1 MKKIILTT
9 FAVGGLACGAFAQGS
24 VTAVQTMFNQD
35 GVTTGI
41 GQQNPAS
48 ATAYYTGSISLEV
61 FIASTASVTANQIA
75 AINAL
80 DGTAGGGAAALALLN
95 TDDFSLVSDVNPV
108 GGTPT
113 AGGIAFTVSDG
124 GFNPSTNPNNINLTG
139 PTATGTTEWMAIYAV
154 GVGGADAGWSAVLA
168 YSQLTG
174 GNPFVSPPGV
184 ASNMATDPTGQNL
197 DLTANAVPEPGTMAL
212 AGLGSLSLFLL
223 RRKK

>member
-24 VTAVQTMFNQD
+24 VLAVQTMFSTD
-35 GVTTGI
+35 GITTSGA
-41 GQQNPAS
+41 NATSPTLAS
-48 ATAYYTGSISLEV
+48 TYYTGNIMLEV
-61 FIASTASVTANQIA
+61 FVATTASVTANQIA

-80 DGTAGGGAAALALLN
+80 DGVSGNAALALLG
-95 TDDFSLVSDVNPV
+95 TDGFALVSDINPASDS
-108 GGTPT
+108 TQT

-124 GFNPSTNPNNINLTG
+124 GLDPTTNPNQINLMA
-139 PTATGTTEWMAIYAV
+139 PTVTSSTEWMAIYAV
-154 GVGGADAGWSAVLA
+154 GVGGAFNNDSGVLA

-174 GNPFVSPPGV
+174 ANPFVSPSLP
-184 ASNMATDPTGQNL
+184 AANMTTDPTGQNL
-197 DLTANAVPEPGTMAL
+197 VLSPVPEPGTMAL